1 MSRHISSSL
10 IVPVR
15 VMPRTG
21 WKLPAI
27 GVGPTDGATTFDGG
41 QRAGNIFTA
50 VVKQGRRFVLFD
62 GDALGG
68 TSTRRTKHADARI
81 ARLAAWEQNTV
92 RKILATEKVQRKDFF
107 VAAAFSAVGS
117 SPEALQRRIE
127 AALAELD
134 CGQLDVVLLDISN
147 ADSTMLDDDIL
158 RVLRAVEGLVDAGKV
173 RAYGLHAKDWHPL
186 DPLPGSAAKVGVVLK
201 AEASANPNA
210 GTSLRRAFKLLR
222 ACGQRRAAVTPGLSG
237 DPGEA
242 HRCVAISSPASLH
255 SPSVLLPTVVDASG
269 APWSVAQL
277 AERYG
282 MTLFLTSP
290 LDCMLPAPDFE
301 AAFDGGARD
310 RERHPGEENRPFRC
324 VDAPLHLDSHPSRVA
339 PLLNDVVNF
348 AIHLELMW
356 EREVKKAVAEAR
368 QAEQPQDSQRT
379 EQGGDSTSA
388 GALSGAAAPSGEL
401 SVAPGEQLATGQSG
415 VRAAAAY
422 GEELVASG
430 GIVGL
435 PAGAAAAPSTLAGDD
450 EPPSA
455 VLQVSDLQPTDVAWA
470 QILVARGAHPGFLTL
485 TEWQHVKHL
494 RIMPALTRLA
504 SVVQGV
510 EVARE
515 WAQAYR
521 GLMGDLMGKMELVIE
536 QLHGHQARTLSH
548 QLLDLI
554 SQQVAA
560 SGAASGAAM
569 SAAGPGPAAVASA
582 PAALN
587 VDGNWGRE
595 STASLQSVVAQLM
608 LSFPNA
614 VLLSEVPELHE
625 ITTKA
630 SSRVAVEKEAAV
642 ILAGQ
647 ASPSASTTAGNS
659 AGGPAS
665 GADAAEGGAKVAA
678 GAAAVSGEALSA
690 PDRELPVLSVAV
702 AQQVLVEVAR
712 RGLALRAAT
721 RPLPDWPDSLA
732 GVPTQAELAGVQ
744 AQQAAAQGAKK
755 SKHPGPALR

>member
-1 MSRHISSSL
+1 
-10 IVPVR
+10 
-15 VMPRTG
+15 
-21 WKLPAI
+21 
-27 GVGPTDGATTFDGG
+27 
-41 QRAGNIFTA
+41 
-50 VVKQGRRFVLFD
+50 
-62 GDALGG
+62 
-68 TSTRRTKHADARI
+68 
-81 ARLAAWEQNTV
+81 V
-92 RKILATEKVQRKDFF
+92 RKILATEKVQRKDLF

-117 SPEALQRRIE
+117 TPEALQRRIE

-158 RVLRAVEGLVDAGKV
+158 RALRAVEGLIDAGKV

-186 DPLPGSAAKVGVVLK
+186 DPLPGSAANVGVVLK
-201 AEASANPNA
+201 REASANPNA

-222 ACGQRRAAVTPGLSG
+222 ACGQQRAAVMPGVSG

-324 VDAPLHLDSHPSRVA
+324 VDAPLHLDSHPSRLA

-356 EREVKKAVAEAR
+356 EREVKKAVTDAR
-368 QAEQPQDSQRT
+368 QAQQAEQAQLVEQT
-379 EQGGDSTSA
+379 EEGRGSTDAGSVSGAAVPSDGRSA
-388 GALSGAAAPSGEL
+388 GA
-401 SVAPGEQLATGQSG
+401 GEQRAAGPLSLP
-415 VRAAAAY
+415 AAAAHRD
-422 GEELVASG
+422 ELAAS
-430 GIVGL
+430 
-435 PAGAAAAPSTLAGDD
+435 AGAAPPSTLDGDG

-455 VLQVSDLQPTDVAWA
+455 ALQVSDLQPTDVAWA
-470 QILVARGAHPGFLTL
+470 QILVARGTHPGFLTL

-548 QLLDLI
+548 QLQELI
-554 SQQVAA
+554 AQQLAA
-560 SGAASGAAM
+560 SGATAGAAT
-569 SAAGPGPAAVASA
+569 SAAGQGPAAASA

-625 ITTKA
+625 ITTRA
-630 SSRVAVEKEAAV
+630 SSRVAVEKEAGV

-647 ASPSASTTAGNS
+647 ASPSANTTAGS
-659 AGGPAS
+659 GAGGSAS
-665 GADAAEGGAKVAA
+665 ATDAAGVSAVATA
-678 GAAAVSGEALSA
+678 GAATSGEALPG
-690 PDRELPVLSVAV
+690 PDRELPVLSVTV

-721 RPLPDWPDSLA
+721 SPLPDWPDTLA

-744 AQQAAAQGAKK
+744 AQQAAVQGAKAP
-755 SKHPGPALR
+755 KHPALR

>member
-1 MSRHISSSL
+1 
-10 IVPVR
+10 
-15 VMPRTG
+15 MPRTG

-62 GDALGG
+62 GDALCG
-68 TSTRRTKHADARI
+68 TSTTRTKPADSRV

-117 SPEALQRRIE
+117 SPEALRRRIE

-147 ADSTMLDDDIL
+147 ADSTMLDDDVL
-158 RVLRAVEGLVDAGKV
+158 RVLQSVEGLIDASKV

-201 AEASANPNA
+201 AEASAAPNA

-222 ACGQRRAAVTPGLSG
+222 GCGQRRAAVTPGLSG

-255 SPSVLLPTVVDASG
+255 APGVLLPTVVDASG

-301 AAFDGGARD
+301 AAFDGGARE

-356 EREVKKAVAEAR
+356 EREVKKAVVEAR
-368 QAEQPQDSQRT
+368 QAEQSQEARQTDQT
-379 EQGGDSTSA
+379 EQTGEGRGSTTA
-388 GALSGAAAPSGEL
+388 DALSGAAAPPGEGAG
-401 SVAPGEQLATGQSG
+401 APGEQRSPGPSG
-415 VRAAAAY
+415 VPAAAAY
-422 GEELVASG
+422 GDELVASG
-430 GIVGL
+430 GS
-435 PAGAAAAPSTLAGDD
+435 AAAPPSALAGDG

-455 VLQVSDLQPTDVAWA
+455 TLQVSDLQPTDVAWA

-548 QLLDLI
+548 QLQDLI
-554 SQQVAA
+554 AQQLAA
-560 SGAASGAAM
+560 SGAAAGAATG
-569 SAAGPGPAAVASA
+569 AAGPGPAAA
-582 PAALN
+582 PAPASLN

-630 SSRVAVEKEAAV
+630 SSRVAVEKEAGV

-647 ASPSASTTAGNS
+647 ASPSAHTTAGSS
-659 AGGPAS
+659 AGRPAS
-665 GADAAEGGAKVAA
+665 AADAAAAGASAAA
-678 GAAAVSGEALSA
+678 GAAAASGEAPPA
-690 PDRELPVLSVAV
+690 PERELPVLSVAV

-721 RPLPDWPDSLA
+721 SPLPDWPDSLA

-744 AQQAAAQGAKK
+744 AQQAAAQGAKAP
-755 SKHPGPALR
+755 KHPALR